1 VRYGLF
7 LSAFTSEPKK
17 PLAVAGR
24 AAAAGYDAV
33 FVYDHL
39 FPPGGP
45 DRPSVEPYTLLAAAA
60 AANPSLGVG
69 VLVSRAG
76 YRPLGILAKETSSL
90 AHLTDGGDAVL
101 GLGLG
106 DRFGRAE
113 HEVAGLPFPPI
124 EERTVLLEETALA
137 TRALLS
143 GGSWDGG
150 RMTPAVRGPLLPAA
164 PAAVWIGGTS
174 ERVARAA
181 ARSADAWNGWGM
193 RTEDFIARSV
203 QLGDWA
209 REAGRDPAEVPPTWA
224 GIVLLGRDAAE
235 LASLEE
241 QRSSSGGSLD
251 IWRGT
256 IDEFRRLRDRVTEAG
271 ATWMVP
277 LAAGPP
283 DRLDLIAETLRS

>member
-1 VRYGLF
+1 MKYGLF
-7 LSAFTSEPKK
+7 LSAFTSEPRK

-60 AANPSLGVG
+60 AANPGLGVG

-76 YRPLGILAKETSSL
+76 YRPLGIMTKETSSL
-90 AHLTDGGDAVL
+90 AHLSGGEAVL

-113 HEVAGLPFPPI
+113 HEMAGLPFPPI
-124 EERTVLLEETALA
+124 EERTILLEETALA
-137 TRALLS
+137 SRALLA
-143 GGSWDGG
+143 GDAWEGG
-150 RMTPAVRGPLLPAA
+150 RMTPAISGPLLPPAS
-164 PAAVWIGGTS
+164 AAVWIGGTS
-174 ERVARAA
+174 ERVARVA

-193 RTEDFIARSV
+193 RTEAFVARAAE
-203 QLGDWA
+203 LADLA
-209 REAGRDPAEVPPTWA
+209 REAGRDPADVPPTWA

-241 QRSSSGGSLD
+241 QRAAAGGSLD

-256 IDEFRRLRDRVTEAG
+256 VDDLRRLRDRVTEAG

-277 LAAGPP
+277 LAAGPA

>member
-1 VRYGLF
+1 MKLGLF
-7 LSAFTSEPKK
+7 LSAFTSEPRK

-45 DRPSVEPYTLLAAAA
+45 ERPSVEPYTLLAAAA
-60 AANPSLGVG
+60 AANPGLGVG

-90 AHLTDGGDAVL
+90 AHLAGGDAVL

-113 HEVAGLPFPPI
+113 HKVAGLPFPPI

-137 TRALLS
+137 MRALLAGETWP
-143 GGSWDGG
+143 GGS
-150 RMTPAVRGPLLPAA
+150 MTPAVRGPLLP
-164 PAAVWIGGTS
+164 PATAEVWLGGTS

-181 ARSADAWNGWGM
+181 ARTADAWNGWGM
-193 RTEDFIARSV
+193 PTDAFLHRCA
-203 QLGDWA
+203 QLADWA

-224 GIVLLGRDAAE
+224 GIALVGTDAAE
-235 LASLEE
+235 LASLEARRAE
-241 QRSSSGGSLD
+241 TGGSLD

-256 IDEFRRLRDRVTEAG
+256 VDDLRSLRDRVLATG
-271 ATWMVP
+271 ATWMIA

-283 DRLDLIAETLRS
+283 DRLDLIAETLRL

>member
-7 LSAFTSEPKK
+7 LSAFTSEPRK

-39 FPPGGP
+39 FPPGRP
-45 DRPSVEPYTLLAAAA
+45 DSPSVEPYTLLAAAA
-60 AANPSLGVG
+60 AANPGLGVG

-76 YRPLGILAKETSSL
+76 YRPLGIMTKETASL
-90 AHLTDGGDAVL
+90 AHLSGGDAVL

-106 DRFGRAE
+106 DQFGRAE
-113 HEVAGLPFPPI
+113 HEMAGLPFPPI

-143 GGSWDGG
+143 GGSWAGG
-150 RMTPAVRGPLLPAA
+150 RMTPPFSGPLLPPAS
-164 PAAVWIGGTS
+164 AAVWIGGTS

-181 ARSADAWNGWGM
+181 ARAADAWNGWGM
-193 RTEDFIARSV
+193 GTEEFLGRAA
-203 QLGDWA
+203 QLAGFA

-224 GIVLLGRDAAE
+224 GIVLLGRDAQE
-235 LASLEE
+235 LAALEE
-241 QRSSSGGSLD
+241 QRAAAGGSLD

-256 IDEFRRLRDRVTEAG
+256 VGDLRRLRDRVAEAG
-271 ATWMVP
+271 ATWMIP
-277 LAAGPP
+277 LAAGPA
-283 DRLDLIAETLRS
+283 DRLDVIAETLRS

>member
-1 VRYGLF
+1 MKYGLF
-7 LSAFTSEPKK
+7 LSAFTSEPRK

-60 AANPSLGVG
+60 AANPGLGVG

-90 AHLTDGGDAVL
+90 AHLSGGDAVL

-106 DRFGRAE
+106 DRFGKAE
-113 HEVAGLPFPPI
+113 HEVVGLPFPPI
-124 EERTVLLEETALA
+124 EERTVLLEETARA
-137 TRALLS
+137 TRALLAGDAWP
-143 GGSWDGG
+143 GGQ
-150 RMTPAVRGPLLPAA
+150 MTPSIRGPLLPAA

-181 ARSADAWNGWGM
+181 ANAADAWNGWGM
-193 RTEDFIARSV
+193 RTDEFVRRAEQV
-203 QLGDWA
+203 AGWA
-209 REAGRDPAEVPPTWA
+209 RAAGRDPAEVPPTWA

-235 LASLEE
+235 LASLEQ
-241 QRSSSGGSLD
+241 QRADAGGSLD

-256 IDEFRRLRDRVTEAG
+256 VDDLRRLRERVTDAG

-277 LAAGPP
+277 LAAGPS
-283 DRLDLIAETLRS
+283 DRLDLIAETLHS

>member
-1 VRYGLF
+1 MKYGLF
-7 LSAFTSEPKK
+7 LSAFTSEPRK

-60 AANPSLGVG
+60 AANPGLGVG

-76 YRPLGILAKETSSL
+76 YRPLGIMTKETSSL
-90 AHLTDGGDAVL
+90 AHLSGGEAVL

-113 HEVAGLPFPPI
+113 HEMAGLPFPPI
-124 EERTVLLEETALA
+124 EERTILLEETALA
-137 TRALLS
+137 SRALLA
-143 GGSWDGG
+143 GDAWEGG
-150 RMTPAVRGPLLPAA
+150 RMTPAISGPLLPPAS
-164 PAAVWIGGTS
+164 AAVWIGGTS
-174 ERVARAA
+174 ERVARVA

-193 RTEDFIARSV
+193 RTEAFVARAAE
-203 QLGDWA
+203 LADLA
-209 REAGRDPAEVPPTWA
+209 REAGRDPADVPPTWA

-241 QRSSSGGSLD
+241 QRAAAGGSLD

-256 IDEFRRLRDRVTEAG
+256 IDDLRRLRDRVTEAG

-277 LAAGPP
+277 LAAGPA

>member
-7 LSAFTSEPKK
+7 LSAFTSEPRK
-17 PLAVAGR
+17 PLDVARR
-24 AAAAGYDAV
+24 AAAAGYEAV

-45 DRPSVEPYTLLAAAA
+45 DRPSVEPFTLLAAAA
-60 AANPSLGVG
+60 AANPGLGVG

-76 YRPLGILAKETSSL
+76 YRPLGILAKEAASL
-90 AHLTDGGDAVL
+90 TLLSGRDAIL

-106 DRFGRAE
+106 DAFGRAE
-113 HEVAGLPFPPI
+113 HAVAGLPYPPI

-137 TRALLS
+137 TRALFR
-143 GGSWDGG
+143 GEAWTGG
-150 RMTPAVRGPLLPAA
+150 RMTVGVTGPLLPAA
-164 PAAVWIGGTS
+164 SADVWLGGTS

-181 ARSADAWNGWGM
+181 ARTADAWNGWGM
-193 RTEDFIARSV
+193 HIDAFEARAAELRT
-203 QLGDWA
+203 WA
-209 REAGRDPAEVPPTWA
+209 LEAGRDPAEVPPTWA
-224 GIVLLGRDAAE
+224 GIVLLGEDEAE
-235 LASLEE
+235 LSALE
-241 QRSSSGGSLD
+241 QRRTATGGSLD

-256 IDEFRRLRDRVTEAG
+256 VDDLRRLRDRVVATG

-283 DRLDLIAETLRS
+283 DRLDLVADTLRS

>member
-1 VRYGLF
+1 MKLGLF
-7 LSAFTSEPKK
+7 LSAFTSEPRK
-17 PLAVAGR
+17 PLAVAER
-24 AAAAGYDAV
+24 AAAAGYEAV

-45 DRPSVEPYTLLAAAA
+45 ERPSVEPFTLLAAAA
-60 AANPSLGVG
+60 AANPGLGVG

-76 YRPLGILAKETSSL
+76 YRPLGILAKETSGL
-90 AHLTDGGDAVL
+90 AHLAGGDTVL

-106 DRFGRAE
+106 DKFGRAE

-137 TRALLS
+137 TRALFAGEPWP
-143 GGSWDGG
+143 GGS
-150 RMTPAVRGPLLPAA
+150 MTPALRGPLLP
-164 PAAVWIGGTS
+164 PATAEVWLGGTS

-181 ARSADAWNGWGM
+181 ARTADAWNGWGM
-193 RTEDFIARSV
+193 RTNAFLQRCG
-203 QLGDWA
+203 QLAGWA
-209 REAGRDPAEVPPTWA
+209 REAGRDPEEVPPTWA
-224 GIVLLGRDAAE
+224 GIVLVGQDAAE

-241 QRSSSGGSLD
+241 RRVEAGGSLD

-256 IDEFRRLRDRVTEAG
+256 VDDLRSLRDRVLATG

-283 DRLDLIAETLRS
+283 DRLDLIADTLRS

>member
-1 VRYGLF
+1 MKYGLF

-60 AANPSLGVG
+60 ASNPGLGVG

-90 AHLTDGGDAVL
+90 AHISGADAVL

-106 DRFGRAE
+106 DKFGKAE

-124 EERTVLLEETALA
+124 EQRTVLLEETARA

-143 GGSWDGG
+143 GDPWPGG
-150 RMTPAVRGPLLPAA
+150 EMTPAVRGPLLPAA

-181 ARSADAWNGWGM
+181 ANAADAWNGWGM
-193 RTEDFIARSV
+193 RTEEFLTRAE
-203 QLGDWA
+203 QLAAWA
-209 REAGRDPAEVPPTWA
+209 REAGRGPAEVPPTWA

-235 LASLEE
+235 LASLEDRRAE
-241 QRSSSGGSLD
+241 GGGSLD

-256 IDEFRRLRDRVTEAG
+256 VDDLRRLRDRVTEAG

>member
-1 VRYGLF
+1 VKLGLF
-7 LSAFTSEPKK
+7 LSAFTSEPRK

-24 AAAAGYDAV
+24 AAAAGYEAV

-60 AANPSLGVG
+60 AANPGLGVG

-76 YRPLGILAKETSSL
+76 YRPLGILAKETSGL
-90 AHLTDGGDAVL
+90 AHLTGGDAVL

-113 HEVAGLPFPPI
+113 HEVAGLAFPPI

-137 TRALLS
+137 TRALLAGETWP
-143 GGSWDGG
+143 GGS
-150 RMTPAVRGPLLPAA
+150 MTPAVRGPLLP
-164 PAAVWIGGTS
+164 PATAQVWLGGTS

-181 ARSADAWNGWGM
+181 ARTADAWNGWGM
-193 RTEDFIARSV
+193 RTDAFLHRCG
-203 QLGDWA
+203 QLAGWA
-209 REAGRDPAEVPPTWA
+209 REAGRDPEEVPPTWA
-224 GIVLLGRDAAE
+224 GIVLVGADAVE

-241 QRSSSGGSLD
+241 RRAEAGGSLD

-256 IDEFRRLRDRVTEAG
+256 VDDLRTLRDRIVATG

-283 DRLDLIAETLRS
+283 DRLDLIADTLRS

>member
-1 VRYGLF
+1 MKYGLF
-7 LSAFTSEPKK
+7 LSAFTSEPRK

-60 AANPSLGVG
+60 AGNPGLGVG

-76 YRPLGILAKETSSL
+76 YRPLVILTKETSSL
-90 AHLTDGGDAVL
+90 AHLSGGDAVL

-113 HEVAGLPFPPI
+113 HDVAGLPFPPI
-124 EERTVLLEETALA
+124 EERTVLLEETARA
-137 TRALLS
+137 TRALLA
-143 GGSWDGG
+143 GEPWPGG

-174 ERVARAA
+174 ERVARVAA
-181 ARSADAWNGWGM
+181 TAADAWNGWGM
-193 RTEDFIARSV
+193 GTEAFLERAG
-203 QLGDWA
+203 QLGEWA
-209 REAGRDPAEVPPTWA
+209 REAGRNPADVPPTWA
-224 GIVLLGRDAAE
+224 GIVLVGRDAAE
-235 LASLEE
+235 LASLEQ
-241 QRSSSGGSLD
+241 QRADAGGSLD

-256 IDEFRRLRDRVTEAG
+256 VDDLRRLRDRVTAAG

-283 DRLDLIAETLRS
+283 DRLDLILETLRS

>member
-1 VRYGLF
+1 MKYGLF
-7 LSAFTSEPKK
+7 LSAFTSEPRK

-45 DRPSVEPYTLLAAAA
+45 ERPSVEPYTLLAAAA
-60 AANPSLGVG
+60 GANPGLGVG

-90 AHLTDGGDAVL
+90 AQLSGSDAVL

-106 DRFGRAE
+106 DRFGKAE
-113 HEVAGLPFPPI
+113 HEVVGLPFPPI
-124 EERTVLLEETALA
+124 EERTVLLEETARA
-137 TRALLS
+137 TRALL
-143 GGSWDGG
+143 GGDAWPGG
-150 RMTPAVRGPLLPAA
+150 RMTPAIRGPLLPAA

-181 ARSADAWNGWGM
+181 ANAADAWNGWGM
-193 RTEDFIARSV
+193 RTDEFLHRAE
-203 QLGDWA
+203 QLAGWA
-209 REAGRDPAEVPPTWA
+209 REAGRDPADVPPTWA
-224 GIVLLGRDAAE
+224 GIVLLGRDGAE
-235 LASLEE
+235 LGSLEQ
-241 QRSSSGGSLD
+241 QRAEAGGSLD

-256 IDEFRRLRDRVTEAG
+256 VDELRRLRDRVTEAG

-277 LAAGPP
+277 LAAGPS

>member
-7 LSAFTSEPKK
+7 LSAFTSEPRK
-17 PLAVAGR
+17 PLDVARR
-24 AAAAGYDAV
+24 AGAAGYEAV

-45 DRPSVEPYTLLAAAA
+45 LRPSVEPFTLLAAAG
-60 AANPSLGVG
+60 AANPGLGVG

-76 YRPLGILAKETSSL
+76 YRPLGILAKEAASL
-90 AHLTDGGDAVL
+90 SLLTGREAIL

-113 HEVAGLPFPPI
+113 HTVAGLPFPPI

-137 TRALLS
+137 MRSLFRGEAWP
-143 GGSWDGG
+143 GGS
-150 RMTPAVRGPLLPAA
+150 MTVGLTGPLLP
-164 PAAVWIGGTS
+164 PASADVWLGGTS

-181 ARSADAWNGWGM
+181 ARTGNAWNGWGM
-193 RTEDFIARSV
+193 EIEAFSARAS
-203 QLGDWA
+203 QLATWA
-209 REAGRDPAEVPPTWA
+209 GEAGRDPAEVPPTWA
-224 GIVLLGRDAAE
+224 GIVLLGEDAAE
-235 LASLEE
+235 LAVLEE
-241 QRSSSGGSLD
+241 RRVEAGGSLD

-256 IDEFRRLRDRVTEAG
+256 VDDLRRLRDRVVETG

-283 DRLDLIAETLRS
+283 DRLDLVAATLRS

>member
-1 VRYGLF
+1 MKYGLF

-60 AANPSLGVG
+60 ASNPGLGVG

-90 AHLTDGGDAVL
+90 AHISGADAVL

-106 DRFGRAE
+106 DKFGKAE

-124 EERTVLLEETALA
+124 EQRTLLLEETARA
-137 TRALLS
+137 TRDLLS
-143 GGSWDGG
+143 GDPWPGG
-150 RMTPAVRGPLLPAA
+150 EMTPAVGGPLLPPAR
-164 PAAVWIGGTS
+164 AAVWIGGTS

-181 ARSADAWNGWGM
+181 ANAADAWNGWGM
-193 RTEDFIARSV
+193 RTENFLTRAE
-203 QLGDWA
+203 QLAGWA
-209 REAGRDPAEVPPTWA
+209 SEAGRDPAEVPPTWA

-241 QRSSSGGSLD
+241 TRAEGGGSLD

-256 IDEFRRLRDRVTEAG
+256 VDELRRLRDRVTEAG

>member
-7 LSAFTSEPKK
+7 LSAFTSEPRK
-17 PLAVAGR
+17 PLDVARR
-24 AAAAGYDAV
+24 AAAAGYEAV

-45 DRPSVEPYTLLAAAA
+45 LRPSVEPFTLLAAAG
-60 AANPSLGVG
+60 AANPGLGLG

-76 YRPLGILAKETSSL
+76 YRPLGILAKETASL
-90 AHLTDGGDAVL
+90 TLVSGRDAIL

-106 DRFGRAE
+106 DAFGRAE
-113 HEVAGLPFPPI
+113 HDVVRLPYPPI

-137 TRALLS
+137 TRSLFRGEPWA
-143 GGSWDGG
+143 GGTMTG
-150 RMTPAVRGPLLPAA
+150 RLNGPLVPAA
-164 PAAVWIGGTS
+164 SADVWLGGTS

-181 ARSADAWNGWGM
+181 ARAGNAWNGWGM
-193 RTEDFIARSV
+193 RIEAFEARAA
-203 QLGDWA
+203 QLATWT
-209 REAGRDPAEVPPTWA
+209 REAGRDPLEVPPTWA
-224 GIVLLGRDAAE
+224 GIVLLGEDATA
-235 LASLEE
+235 LAALEE
-241 QRSSSGGSLD
+241 RRAETGGSLD

-256 IDEFRRLRDRVTEAG
+256 VDDLRRLRDRVVETG

>member
-1 VRYGLF
+1 VKYGLF
-7 LSAFTSEPKK
+7 LSAFTSEPRK

-39 FPPGGP
+39 FPPGAP

-60 AANPSLGVG
+60 AANPGLGVG

-76 YRPLGILAKETSSL
+76 YRPLGILAKETASL
-90 AHLTDGGDAVL
+90 AHLSGGDAVL

-113 HEVAGLPFPPI
+113 HDVAGLPFPPI
-124 EERTVLLEETALA
+124 EERTVLLQETALA
-137 TRALLS
+137 SRALLG
-143 GGSWDGG
+143 GGSWQGG
-150 RMTPAVRGPLLPAA
+150 EMTPAVRGPLLPAA

-174 ERVARAA
+174 VRVARAA
-181 ARSADAWNGWGM
+181 ARAADAWNGWGM
-193 RTEDFIARSV
+193 PTEAFTTRAR
-203 QLGDWA
+203 QLADWA
-209 REAGRDPAEVPPTWA
+209 SEAGRDPAEVPPTWA
-224 GIVLLGRDAAE
+224 GIVLVGRDGAE
-235 LASLEE
+235 LGSLEKRRAE
-241 QRSSSGGSLD
+241 SGASLD

-256 IDEFRRLRDRVTEAG
+256 TDDLRRLRDRVTEVG

-277 LAAGPP
+277 LAAGPT
-283 DRLDLIAETLRS
+283 DRSDLIAETLRS

>member
-1 VRYGLF
+1 VKLGLF
-7 LSAFTSEPKK
+7 LSAFTSEPRK

-24 AAAAGYDAV
+24 AAAAGYEAV

-60 AANPSLGVG
+60 AANPGLGVG

-76 YRPLGILAKETSSL
+76 YRPLGILAKETSGL
-90 AHLTDGGDAVL
+90 AHLTGGDAVL

-113 HEVAGLPFPPI
+113 HEVAGLAFPPI

-137 TRALLS
+137 TRALLAGETWP
-143 GGSWDGG
+143 GGS
-150 RMTPAVRGPLLPAA
+150 MTPAVRGPLLP
-164 PAAVWIGGTS
+164 PATAQVWLGGTS

-181 ARSADAWNGWGM
+181 ARTADAWNGWGM
-193 RTEDFIARSV
+193 RTDAFLHRCG
-203 QLGDWA
+203 QLAEWA
-209 REAGRDPAEVPPTWA
+209 REAGRDPEEVPPTWA
-224 GIVLLGRDAAE
+224 GIVLIGADAVE

-241 QRSSSGGSLD
+241 RRAEAGGSLD

-256 IDEFRRLRDRVTEAG
+256 VDDLRTLRDRIVATG

-283 DRLDLIAETLRS
+283 DRLDLIADTLRS

>member
-7 LSAFTSEPKK
+7 LSAFTSEPRK

-24 AAAAGYDAV
+24 AAADGYDAV

-39 FPPGGP
+39 FPPGAP

-60 AANPSLGVG
+60 AANPGLGVG

-90 AHLTDGGDAVL
+90 AHLAGGAAVL

-124 EERTVLLEETALA
+124 EQRTVLLEETARA

-143 GGSWDGG
+143 GGSWAGG
-150 RMTPAVRGPLLPAA
+150 EMTPAVRGPLLPAA

-174 ERVARAA
+174 ERVARSA
-181 ARSADAWNGWGM
+181 ARAADAWNGWGM
-193 RTEDFIARSV
+193 RTDDFITRTA
-203 QLGDWA
+203 QLAGWA
-209 REAGRDPAEVPPTWA
+209 REAGRDPSEVPPTWA
-224 GIVLLGRDAAE
+224 GIVLVGRDAAE

-241 QRSSSGGSLD
+241 RRADAGGSLD

-256 IDEFRRLRDRVTEAG
+256 TNDLRRLRDRVTQAG

-277 LAAGPP
+277 LAAGPS
-283 DRLDLIAETLRS
+283 DRLDLVAETLRS

>member
-1 VRYGLF
+1 VKYGLF

-39 FPPGGP
+39 FPPGGR

-60 AANPSLGVG
+60 ASNPGLGVG

-90 AHLTDGGDAVL
+90 AHISGSDAVL

-106 DRFGRAE
+106 DKFGKAE

-124 EERTVLLEETALA
+124 EQRTVLLEETARA
-137 TRALLS
+137 ARALLS
-143 GGSWDGG
+143 GGSWPGG
-150 RMTPAVRGPLLPAA
+150 EMTQAVRGPLLPPAS
-164 PAAVWIGGTS
+164 AAVWIGGTS

-181 ARSADAWNGWGM
+181 ANAADAWNGWGM
-193 RTEDFIARSV
+193 RTDEFLRRAG
-203 QLGDWA
+203 QLADWA

-235 LASLEE
+235 LTSLEE
-241 QRSSSGGSLD
+241 ARAGGGGSLD

-256 IDEFRRLRDRVTEAG
+256 VDDLRRLRDRVTAAG

>member
-1 VRYGLF
+1 MKYGLF
-7 LSAFTSEPKK
+7 LSAFTSEPRK

-60 AANPSLGVG
+60 AANPGLGAG

-90 AHLTDGGDAVL
+90 AHLSGGDAVL

-106 DRFGRAE
+106 DRYGKAE

-124 EERTVLLEETALA
+124 EERTALLEETAHA
-137 TRALLS
+137 MRTVLS
-143 GGSWDGG
+143 GDPWPGG
-150 RMTPAVRGPLLPAA
+150 RMTPSIRGPLLPAA

-174 ERVARAA
+174 ERVARSAA
-181 ARSADAWNGWGM
+181 NAADAWNGWGM
-193 RTEDFIARSV
+193 RTDAFIQRAG
-203 QLGDWA
+203 QLADWA

-241 QRSSSGGSLD
+241 QRADGGGSLD

-256 IDEFRRLRDRVTEAG
+256 VDGLRRLRDRVTEAG

>member
-1 VRYGLF
+1 MKLGLF
-7 LSAFTSEPKK
+7 LSAFTSEPRT

-45 DRPSVEPYTLLAAAA
+45 ERPSVEPYTLLAAAA
-60 AANPSLGVG
+60 AANPGLGVG

-76 YRPLGILAKETSSL
+76 YRPLGILAKETSSH
-90 AHLTDGGDAVL
+90 AHLAGGGAVL

-137 TRALLS
+137 TRALLAGEAWP
-143 GGSWDGG
+143 GGS
-150 RMTPAVRGPLLPAA
+150 MTPAVRGPLLP
-164 PAAVWIGGTS
+164 PATAEVWLGGTS

-181 ARSADAWNGWGM
+181 ARTADAWNGWGM
-193 RTEDFIARSV
+193 PTDAFLHRSA
-203 QLGDWA
+203 QLADWA
-209 REAGRDPAEVPPTWA
+209 QEAGRDPAEVPPTWA
-224 GIVLLGRDAAE
+224 GIALVGTDAAE
-235 LASLEE
+235 LASLEARRAE
-241 QRSSSGGSLD
+241 TGGSLD

-256 IDEFRRLRDRVTEAG
+256 VDDLRSLRDRVLAAG
-271 ATWMVP
+271 ATWMIA

-283 DRLDLIAETLRS
+283 DRLDLIADTLRS